1 METLDLLN
9 GKLDQ
14 LLKKHAGLI
23 AENKRLRATI
33 DGQNKVIQRL
43 HKKVNTLDNGMV
55 SVHLGKTDIN
65 PEEKENMHRQLD
77 GVIAEIDK
85 ILNTLN
91 D

>member
-1 METLDLLN
+1 METLELLH

-14 LLKKHAGLI
+14 LIKRHNTLEAD
-23 AENKRLRATI
+23 NKRLRATI

-43 HKKVNTLDNGMV
+43 HKKVNTLEAGMV
-55 SVHLGKTDIN
+55 SVHLCTADLTEEGKED
-65 PEEKENMHRQLD
+65 MRRQLD
-77 GVIAEIDK
+77 GVISEIDK